1 MKRRH
6 FLQSAAALSSSVL
19 LSSYVAKSTP
29 TRKLT
34 VLYTNDVHSRIE
46 PFPDNHPKFAGR
58 GGFSARAAMIDS
70 IRNEG
75 SDVLLLDAGDI
86 FQGTP
91 YFNYYG
97 GELEFKLMSMM
108 GYDAATLGNH
118 DFDNG
123 IEGLLKALPNASFSF
138 INSNYDFRGT
148 PLQGKILK
156 YRIFKKAGVKVGV
169 YGLGVNPDGL
179 IPSHLISG
187 IRYHDPLKT
196 ALDTEEE
203 LKKKGCSLIICL
215 SHMGYKYED
224 NRMSDSVLAPQLY
237 HTQLIIGGHTH
248 TFLDSPQSFLNKS
261 ECETLVTQVGWAGLN
276 LGRIDYLMDTI
287 KGASNPDCTMMKISK
302 KTI

>member
-1 MKRRH
+1 MNRRN
-6 FLQSAAALSSSVL
+6 FLISTTALSSSFL
-19 LSSYVAKSTP
+19 LSSFNERTTP
-29 TRKLT
+29 GNKLS

-58 GGFSARAAMIDS
+58 GGFSARAAMIDA
-70 IRNEG
+70 IRREG

-97 GELEFKLMSMM
+97 GELEFKLMSLM

-123 IEGLLKALPNASFSF
+123 VDGLLKVLPNASFIF
-138 INSNYDFRGT
+138 INSNYDFSQSMLRD
-148 PLQGKILK
+148 KIHR
-156 YRIFKKAGVKVGV
+156 YRIFKKAGIKIGV

-179 IPSHLISG
+179 IPQHLIPG
-187 IRYHDPLKT
+187 IHYTDPLEA
-196 ALDTEEE
+196 ALAVEKE
-203 LKKKGCSLIICL
+203 LLEKGCTLIICL
-215 SHMGYKYED
+215 SHIGYTYED
-224 NRMSDSVLAPQLY
+224 GRISDSVLAPQLF
-237 HTQLIIGGHTH
+237 HTHLIIGGHTH
-248 TFLDSPQSFLNKS
+248 TFLDKPQSFVNKS
-261 ECETLVTQVGWAGLN
+261 QCETLVTQVGWAGLN
-276 LGRIDYLMDTI
+276 LGRVDYLIDTK